1 MLDIWLSERE
11 SMFDEINKEELKQ
24 LLFEVYSA
32 GFEVGYLQKVD
43 IVTAYNEYWNNLL
56 NYTKEVLRG

>member
-1 MLDIWLSERE
+1 
-11 SMFDEINKEELKQ
+11 MFDEINKEELKQ

-32 GFEVGYLQKVD
+32 GFEVGYSQKVD

-56 NYTKEVLRG
+56 NYTKEVLRGN